1 MTDPRYIALT
11 TYRADGSAVATPVW
25 IAPLGERFVI
35 ITQSESHKARR
46 LRSDPRV
53 MVQTSDW
60 RGRVAADV
68 PAWHG
73 TARFI
78 EGEEARAGL
87 RAMRK
92 KYGIAARA
100 WPLLGRVMNTIRRRP
115 QRPGAVIE
123 LTPS

>member
-1 MTDPRYIALT
+1 MSDPRYIALT
-11 TYRADGSAVATPVW
+11 TYRKDGSAVPTAVW
-25 IAPLGERFVI
+25 IAPLGKRFVI

-53 MVQTSDW
+53 MVQPCDW
-60 RGRVAADV
+60 RGRVAPDAPV
-68 PAWHG
+68 WHG
-73 TARFI
+73 TARFL

-87 RAMRK
+87 RAIRA
-92 KYGIAARA
+92 KYGVAARM
-100 WPLLGRVMNTIRRRP
+100 WPLLGRVMNMIRRRP